1 MRRRQDIRPISTKP
15 AAWVRHDYLA
25 LLATA
30 ILLAGGAVMTFGPAL
45 DGVFLNW
52 DDDRNFV
59 RNEAYRG
66 LGAEQLRWAW
76 QTYHL
81 GVWQPVGWMLLGM
94 QWCIGGLSPR
104 TYHIVSLALHILN
117 CTVLYIVML
126 RLFAILRGT
135 SSQASDNTS
144 HQPARVG
151 CAFAVLIFALHPL
164 RVEPVAWISCQ
175 PYLPAAFFLL
185 LAMLLY
191 LRASQHALAT
201 PARLIWLVGSLACFT
216 IAVAC
221 KAVAVTFPII
231 LIILDFLVLPDATMP
246 DTRVSRLRRHGH
258 RLLEKL
264 PFFAVALPVCLWAIH
279 AKDYADS
286 RAPWAEFNMPE
297 RIAQSGYGLVMYL
310 LRTIVPVG
318 LTPYDRMP
326 SGIHP
331 AEWPYNACAAIVLA
345 ITIILLLLRRRQ
357 PTLLAA
363 WLAYIIILLPNLG
376 VIQISQQITA
386 DRYAYLATMPIMLIV
401 AGILAAIWRRLSPA
415 SLGRVAFIGICLALL
430 AGEVATSRAYAA
442 AWVDSRSLWR
452 RAIALDPNCAVA
464 HCNLGEALLREERYA
479 DASVH
484 LAKAIDLDPGFSFAY
499 ANFAALL
506 VRADRPEDAVAAGL
520 RAMDARPALTGMD
533 LARAHAILGE
543 AYAAMRMDDLAW
555 KHTLKARELG
565 FTEAEK
571 MLDYLRRFSTPPK

>member
-1 MRRRQDIRPISTKP
+1 MRRRNDYRPISTKP
-15 AAWVRHDYLA
+15 AHWARYDSLA
-25 LLATA
+25 LLITVF
-30 ILLAGGAVMTFGPAL
+30 LLVLGAVMAFGPAL
-45 DGVFLNW
+45 DGAFLNW

-66 LGAEQLRWAW
+66 LGAEQVRWAW

-81 GVWQPVGWMLLGM
+81 GVWQPVSWVLLGL

-104 TYHIVSLALHILN
+104 TYHLVSLALHILN
-117 CTVLYIVML
+117 CALLYIVMR
-126 RLFAILRGT
+126 RLFAILRG
-135 SSQASDNTS
+135 ASLPNSGTAS
-144 HQPARVG
+144 GQPTRVG
-151 CAFAVLIFALHPL
+151 CAIAVLIFALHPL

-185 LAMLLY
+185 LAMLIY

-201 PARLIWLVGSLACFT
+201 SARLIWLAGSLACFT

-231 LIILDFLVLPDATMP
+231 LIILDYLVLPSAALN
-246 DTRVSRLRRHGH
+246 DTSISPSRRHGL

-264 PFFAVALPVCLWAIH
+264 PFLAVAAPVCVWAIK

-286 RAPWAEFNMPE
+286 RAPWTEFDMAE

-310 LRTIVPVG
+310 FRTIAPAG

-331 AEWPYNACAAIVLA
+331 AEWPYNACAAIVVA

-363 WLAYIIILLPNLG
+363 WLAYIVILLPNLG
-376 VIQISQQITA
+376 VIQISQQLTA
-386 DRYAYLATMPIMLIV
+386 DRYAYLATVPIMLIV
-401 AGILAAIWRRLSPA
+401 AGILAAIWRRLS
-415 SLGRVAFIGICLALL
+415 SSKFWRVAFIGICLALL
-430 AGEVATSRAYAA
+430 AAEVAASRAYASI
-442 AWVDSRSLWR
+442 WIDSPSLWR
-452 RAIALDPNCAVA
+452 RALALDPDCAVA
-464 HCNLGEALLREERYA
+464 HCNLGEALLREEQYA

-484 LAKAIDLDPGFSFAY
+484 LAKAIDLEPEFSFAY

-506 VRADRPEDAVAAGL
+506 VRAGRPEDAVAAGR
-520 RAMDARPALTGMD
+520 RAMDAQPALTGMD

-565 FTEAEK
+565 FIEAEK
-571 MLDYLRRFSTPPK
+571 MLDYLRRFSKRPK